1 VDAVIY
7 QRTLG
12 VLSREQVLLR
22 FIDYMKNQQ
31 AQGVPIRSM
40 TRHILGLYHGQP
52 NARKFRQL
60 LSGKTVESTLEN
72 PA

>member
-1 VDAVIY
+1 M
-7 QRTLG
+7 
-12 VLSREQVLLR
+12 LLR

-60 LSGKTVESTLEN
+60 LSGKTVELTHLYKWLDFVEGVD
-72 PA
+72 